1 MRLAIVS
8 DVWQPLVNCIVTT
21 LADLKLQLQ
30 SLGHE
35 VFILHPGMFHTK
47 PCPGFPSVALATG
60 ASLDLAKHL
69 DAFNPDAIH
78 LATEGP
84 LGWSARKYCL
94 QRGYAF
100 STSYHTRIPEVLHAK
115 LRLPMAWSYAL
126 VRQFHKASSAV
137 MVPVQNM
144 VQQLEVN
151 GFKNLCA
158 WTHGVDPHI
167 FKYHEVPSTHV
178 DLVSVVRP
186 VSLFVGNLVDN
197 KNLEDFLALD
207 VPGTKVVCGEGPLKA
222 ALQARYPS
230 VRWFGQLS
238 RVQLAHLY
246 AAADIF
252 VMPAQQARFSLVM
265 LEALSCGLP
274 VAARPTQA
282 ALEILGKPAWGG
294 AVDQDLLTA
303 WFKALAIP
311 RHQARARAQNF
322 TWQYAALMFVRHLVL
337 KRGRSNFPKGPQLSM
352 VVTKLSS
359 KS

>member
-1 MRLAIVS
+1 MKLAIVS

-35 VFILHPGMFHTK
+35 VLILHPGLFATK
-47 PCPGFPSVALATG
+47 PCPGFPSLPLAWG
-60 ASLDLAKHL
+60 ASQDVAQQLDT
-69 DAFNPDAIH
+69 FNPDAIH

-100 STSYHTRIPEVLHAK
+100 TTSYHTRIPEVLHAQYK
-115 LRLPMAWSYAL
+115 LPLAWSYAL

-144 VQQLEVN
+144 VHQLETQ

-158 WTHGVDPHI
+158 WTHGVDSHI
-167 FKYHEVPSTHV
+167 FKYQEVPQTHL
-178 DLVSVVRP
+178 DGDSVARP
-186 VSLFVGNLVDN
+186 VSLFVGNLVAD
-197 KNLEDFLALD
+197 KNLEDFLAMD
-207 VPGTKVVCGEGPLKA
+207 VPGTKLLCGEGPLQA
-222 ALQARYPS
+222 TLQERYPS
-230 VRWFGQLS
+230 VRWFGKLS
-238 RVQLAHLY
+238 REQLAQVY
-246 AAADIF
+246 AAADVF
-252 VMPAQQARFSLVM
+252 VMPAKQARFSLVM
-265 LEALSCGLP
+265 LEALSCGVP

-282 ALEILGKPAWGG
+282 AQEILGQPAWGG
-294 AVDQDLLTA
+294 AVHDDLATA
-303 WFKALAIP
+303 WYKAQAIP

-322 TWQYAALMFVRHLVL
+322 SWQYAALMFVRHLVF
-337 KRGRSNFPKGPQLSM
+337 KRGRSNLPKSPHLST